1 MGVPQFTDIIS
12 LSNTEISEAIIET
25 ENQLFNLRF
34 KKATRQSFKSH
45 EIKNAKRRLA
55 QLKTLLTL
63 RLQNLE
69 QKEEKQLNYKLRLN
83 GKKLYYSIEN

>member
-12 LSNTEISEAIIET
+12 FSNTEISEAIIET
-25 ENQLFNLRF
+25 EKELFNLRF

-45 EIKNAKRRLA
+45 EIKYKKRRLA

-63 RLQNLE
+63 RYQTDK
-69 QKEEKQLNYKLRLN
+69 QKN
-83 GKKLYYSIEN
+83 

>member
-12 LSNTEISEAIIET
+12 LSDIEISEAIIET
-25 ENQLFNLRF
+25 ENELFNLRF

-45 EIKNAKRRLA
+45 EIKHKKRRLA

-63 RLQNLE
+63 RSKTGN
-69 QKEEKQLNYKLRLN
+69 EKN
-83 GKKLYYSIEN
+83 

>member
-1 MGVPQFTDIIS
+1 MSLPQFTDIIS

-34 KKATRQSFKSH
+34 KKATRQIFKVH
-45 EIKNAKRRLA
+45 EIKSTKRRLA

-63 RLQNLE
+63 RLKSLE
-69 QKEEKQLNYKLRLN
+69 QKEEINK
-83 GKKLYYSIEN
+83 

>member
-1 MGVPQFTDIIS
+1 MGLHRFTDIIS
-12 LSNTEISEAIIET
+12 LSNSEISEAIIET

-34 KKATRQSFKSH
+34 KKATRQAFKSH

-69 QKEEKQLNYKLRLN
+69 QKDETVIRN
-83 GKKLYYSIEN
+83 

>member
-1 MGVPQFTDIIS
+1 MSLSKFADIIS
-12 LSNTEISEAIIET
+12 LSNDEISEAIIET

-34 KKATRQSFKSH
+34 KQATRQTFKSH

-69 QKEEKQLNYKLRLN
+69 Q
-83 GKKLYYSIEN
+83 S